1 MPLQRLTR
9 LTRVLKT
16 RCPALYI
23 CRLAGGVPPHQIPD
37 HEGHRDVWASTECPD
52 YTQVEEVKGHW
63 HFVERLLPLKVV
75 PEPPKH
81 DGPAP
86 SGWRPPPP
94 KAPPLPYYVRR
105 SRNHLLPVYL
115 HSEIRGPR
123 FITRVK
129 NVEGDLWALHNDLK
143 KHLEGL
149 CGKEV
154 LSQVHELGS
163 YVGFKGCLEDE
174 PVAGVTKLNL
184 NVNDLESNGGGDDG
198 QEEKDYEWLCRDMSD
213 EVYPNETPFVKL
225 ACDVA
230 FEGLTEREKC
240 YAHYLC
246 RASWY
251 GGLIVLFQASRSP
264 SKSPL
269 IFLLLE
275 RLFRSQDLDSLRSL
289 ATEQCDFDE
298 EEFKALLVYAA
309 AFYSNMGNY
318 KGFGDNK
325 FIPNLP
331 KEKLHKLVSLSEAS
345 KQDSGTMEFL
355 WSQTSDPLYSLRDNE
370 KHLGFPPAGTTTYFS
385 KNCTKQDS
393 DLVGKFLTEKGIE
406 GYITRVFKKATEA
419 GDQDCYEIRYASAL
433 TSDDLERSELLG
445 CELLDKGRVCFTRGD
460 YSGLL
465 KLTVDN
471 LQKAQEFAANDNQRQ
486 MLGKYIESFTVG
498 SLDAHK
504 DGSRFWTKDKGPS
517 VESYIGFIETYRDPA
532 GMRGEFEGF
541 VAMVNRPQSEK
552 FGALVE
558 RAESLLR
565 LLPWQQPFEKDQFLR
580 PDFTSL
586 DVVAFAGSGIPA
598 GINIPNYDNIRQN
611 EGFKNVSLGN
621 VINADDKSSKANFL
635 SPEDNELFNKYKN
648 GSFEVQVGL
657 HELLGHGSGKLFVQ
671 RKDGSFNFDRDS
683 VVLPSTR
690 FCPNPEP
697 KVTSWYKDNETYDSV
712 FGPLGSSYEECRA
725 ECVGLHLC
733 TNEDVLRLFGFEGQ
747 EGQDLA
753 YVNWL
758 AMVAKGVEGLQTYN
772 PRTKTWLQAH
782 SRARY
787 VIMRVLLEAGDLVQI
802 KETTGEDG
810 KPDLLVTLDRSKIL
824 SVGAPVIEQF
834 LLQLQLYKSTA
845 DVKSATELYDRYSE
859 VSADGPHPFL
869 KYWDVVMARKKPR
882 RIFVQ
887 ANTMLEGDKV
897 QLRSYD
903 ASPEGHLQSW
913 LDRFACSAKD
923 LDRIVLE
930 TWKKDQDCF

>member
-1 MPLQRLTR
+1 
-9 LTRVLKT
+9 
-16 RCPALYI
+16 
-23 CRLAGGVPPHQIPD
+23 
-37 HEGHRDVWASTECPD
+37 
-52 YTQVEEVKGHW
+52 
-63 HFVERLLPLKVV
+63 
-75 PEPPKH
+75 
-81 DGPAP
+81 
-86 SGWRPPPP
+86 
-94 KAPPLPYYVRR
+94 
-105 SRNHLLPVYL
+105 
-115 HSEIRGPR
+115 
-123 FITRVK
+123 
-129 NVEGDLWALHNDLK
+129 
-143 KHLEGL
+143 
-149 CGKEV
+149 
-154 LSQVHELGS
+154 
-163 YVGFKGCLEDE
+163 
-174 PVAGVTKLNL
+174 
-184 NVNDLESNGGGDDG
+184 
-198 QEEKDYEWLCRDMSD
+198 MSD
-213 EVYPNETPFVKL
+213 EVYPNDTPFVKL

-230 FEGLTEREKC
+230 FESLTEREKC

-251 GGLIVLFQASRSP
+251 GGLIVLFQT
-264 SKSPL
+264 SKESPL

-275 RLFRSQDLDSLRSL
+275 RLFRSQDLDSLRAL
-289 ATEQCDFDE
+289 ATEQCNFDE
-298 EEFKALLVYAA
+298 EDFKALLVYAA
-309 AFYSNMGNY
+309 AFYANMGNY

-325 FIPNLP
+325 FIPNLS
-331 KEKLHKLVSLSEAS
+331 KEKLHKLVTLSEAS
-345 KQDSGTMEFL
+345 KLDPSTMGFL
-355 WSQTSDPLYSLRDNE
+355 WSHLSGPLYSLGDNE

-393 DLVGKFLTEKGIE
+393 EVVGKFLTEKGIE

-419 GDQDCYEIRYASAL
+419 GDQDCYEIRYASVL
-433 TSDDLERSELLG
+433 TSDDPEKSELLG
-445 CELLDKGRVCFTRGD
+445 CELMDKGRVCFTRGD

-471 LQKAQEFAANDNQRQ
+471 LRKAQECAANENQRQ

-541 VAMVNRPQSEK
+541 VATVNRPQSEK

-565 LLPWQQPFEKDQFLR
+565 LLPWAQCFEKDQFLR

-598 GINIPNYDNIRQN
+598 GINIPNYDSIRQN

-635 SPEDNELFNKYKN
+635 SPEDNEIFNKYKN

-657 HELLGHGSGKLFVQ
+657 HELLGHGSGKLLVQ
-671 RKDGSFNFDRDS
+671 HKDGSFNFDRDS
-683 VVLPSTR
+683 VVLPATR
-690 FCPNPEP
+690 FSSLPEHE
-697 KVTSWYKDNETYDSV
+697 VTSWYKDNETYDSV

-747 EGQDLA
+747 EGQDVA

-758 AMVAKGVEGLQTYN
+758 SMVVKGVEGLQTYN

-787 VIMRVLLEAGDLVQI
+787 VIMRVLLEAGDLVKVQ
-802 KETTGEDG
+802 ETTGEDG
-810 KPDLLVTLDRSKIL
+810 KPDLLVSLDRSKIP
-824 SVGAPVIEQF
+824 SVGAPAIEQF

-845 DVKSATELYDRYSE
+845 DVKSATELYERYSD
-859 VSADGPHPFL
+859 VSADESHPFL
-869 KYWDVVMARKKPR
+869 KYWDIVMARKKPR

-887 ANTMLEGDKV
+887 ANTVLEGDKV
-897 QLRSYD
+897 QLKSYE

-923 LDRIVLE
+923 LDRIILE
-930 TWKKDQDCF
+930 TWKKDQDHF